1 MHAGSVT
8 IIPHHFMRT
17 LGKFP
22 GVKALDLVDPVVNQQ
37 VGLLWSPTEP
47 IMPMANVLISIVKE
61 FKKSGE
67 LENWLGDHRVS

>member
-1 MHAGSVT
+1 MHAGSTT

-22 GVKALDLVDPVVNQQ
+22 GVKALDLIDPVINQQ
-37 VGLLWSPTEP
+37 VGLFWSPTEP
-47 IMPMANVLISIVKE
+47 IMPMANVMISIVKE

-67 LENWLGDHRVS
+67 LENWLGDHAVS